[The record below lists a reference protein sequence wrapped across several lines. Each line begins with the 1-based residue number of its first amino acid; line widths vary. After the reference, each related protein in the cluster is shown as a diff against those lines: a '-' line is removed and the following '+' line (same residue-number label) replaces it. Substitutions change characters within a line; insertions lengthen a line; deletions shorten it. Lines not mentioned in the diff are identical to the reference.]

1 MTELRGT
8 QYGGGWTEEKLD
20 ALRAYLVEYRKIFSK
35 NLWASHYRTIYFDAF
50 AGCGHRE
57 IASYSSPG
65 EPSLFEGEQDK
76 PAIEKFRAGSPRI
89 ALEIS
94 PPFHEYI
101 FNDMDP
107 SNTASLDI
115 LKEDYPHI
123 ASRISITSRDAN
135 EALRDFCRT
144 TDWSVTRAVVFLDPY
159 GMQVEWST
167 IEGIAATRAIDMWL
181 LFPVGQAIVRLLTRD
196 EYPRESWSLSLTRT
210 LGTDEWRNAF
220 YERADGDQG
229 ELFDKPSGVRRVAE
243 LDDIARYFVNR
254 LKGVFCGVPDKL
266 MYLRNSRGT
275 PLFLLCFAAG
285 NEKGAGP
292 ACRIASYLLGKG
304 AR

>member
-8 QYGGGWTEEKLD
+8 HYGGGWTEEKLH
-20 ALRAYLVEYRKIFSK
+20 ALRAYLVAYRKIFSK
-35 NLWASHYRTIYFDAF
+35 NLWAKHYRTIYFDAF
-50 AGCGHRE
+50 AGSGHRE
-57 IASYSSPG
+57 IATRRDY
-65 EPSLFEGEQDK
+65 EVPSLFEDEQDR
-76 PAIEKFRAGSPRI
+76 PAIESYRAGSPRI

-94 PPFHEYI
+94 PPFNEYV
-101 FNDMDP
+101 FNDTDP
-107 SNTASLDI
+107 SNTASLDR
-115 LKEDYPHI
+115 LKDEYPLL
-123 ASRISITSRDAN
+123 ADRITITSQDGN

-167 IEGIAATRAIDMWL
+167 IESMAATKAIDMWL

-196 EYPRESWSLSLTRT
+196 EFPKDSWSLSLTRT
-210 LGTDEWRNAF
+210 LGTDEWREAF
-220 YERADGDQG
+220 YDRIESDQG
-229 ELFDKPSGVRRVAE
+229 ELFDKPPGVRRVAE
-243 LDDIARYFVNR
+243 LDDIARYFVER
-254 LKGVFCGVPDKL
+254 LKGVFCGVPDEL

-285 NEKGAGP
+285 NEKGAVP

-304 AR
+304 IR